1 VTTVLVTG
9 ATGFVGR
16 HTIEPL
22 CGSGC
27 DVHAVS
33 RTPRQSLHG
42 ERWHTADL
50 FDTASR
56 RELLQHAAP
65 ERLLHL
71 AWTVEHGRFW
81 HDPANLAWLEM
92 TSAFAEEFADA
103 GGHRLVA
110 AGTCA
115 EYDWSAL
122 AGQACRELETPCRPR
137 TLYGTTKHRLRLRLE
152 ALAQRRAVG
161 FAWGRLFHLFGPGEH
176 RERLVPALALA
187 LLEERTAAT
196 GPGTVARDFM
206 DVRDAGEAFA
216 ALLLSDVD
224 GPVNIASGAPTTIAG
239 LAETLAD
246 SVGRR
251 DLLSIGSLA
260 RRSGDPLV
268 LYADVERLATEV
280 NFRPARAQR
289 AALQD
294 TVAWWRHK
302 LAAKHDNAPSAAKP
316 TIS

>member
-1 VTTVLVTG
+1 MTG

-16 HTIEPL
+16 HAIEPL
-22 CGSGC
+22 CGAGC

-33 RTPRQSLHG
+33 RTPRQSRYG

-50 FDTASR
+50 FEAESR
-56 RELLQHAAP
+56 RELLQRAAP
-65 ERLLHL
+65 EQLLHL

-92 TSAFAEEFADA
+92 TSAFAEEFADS

-115 EYDWSAL
+115 EYDWSGL
-122 AGQACRELETPCRPR
+122 EGQSCQELETPCRPH
-137 TLYGTTKHRLRLRLE
+137 TLYGETKHRLRLHLE
-152 ALAQRRAVG
+152 AFAQRRELG

-176 RERLVPALALA
+176 RERLVPAVALA
-187 LLEERTAAT
+187 LLDERPAAT
-196 GPGTVARDFM
+196 GPGTVTRDFM
-206 DVRDAGEAFA
+206 DVRDAGAAFA
-216 ALLLSDVD
+216 ALLLSDVG
-224 GPVNIASGAPTTIAG
+224 GPVNIATGAPTTIAE

-251 DLLSIGSLA
+251 DLLSVGSLPERA
-260 RRSGDPLV
+260 GEPRV
-268 LYADVERLATEV
+268 LYADVDRLTREV
-280 NFRPARAQR
+280 LFHPAHTQG

-294 TVAWWRHK
+294 ALSWWRHHR
-302 LAAKHDNAPSAAKP
+302 AAGGK
-316 TIS
+316 